1 MESPPRKLPPKKDVL
16 DAFLTTGSARIFLDP
31 RRTGAIVPKWFA
43 KQAELVLRVGYT
55 LSPPIPDLTV
65 TEEAVSC
72 TLSFNRAPFW
82 CKMPWNAVFA
92 VVSDVDGRGVVWP
105 EDVPIESQLLKPSRE
120 DARPAR
126 PKPKLASVSSPKEED
141 APGSNPEKEPVAAT
155 KADSD
160 APKPLAAVPS
170 LVSVSAD
177 KTAPS
182 AVDASAPEAEAASSA
197 PEADK
202 PTEAD
207 KDENKD
213 DDNKDDDGGKK
224 RKRPLPPYLRVVK

>member
-55 LSPPIPDLTV
+55 LSPPIPDLMV

-126 PKPKLASVSSPKEED
+126 PKPKLASVSSPKDDSAEAAGGDKDAEEEKRSD
-141 APGSNPEKEPVAAT
+141 SEAPSSPSKT
-155 KADSD
+155 
-160 APKPLAAVPS
+160 PLAAVPALAATPAEKPTEPAGPAES
-170 LVSVSAD
+170 SQE
-177 KTAPS
+177 PERP
-182 AVDASAPEAEAASSA
+182 ASAPEES
-197 PEADK
+197 EEK
-202 PTEAD
+202 
-207 KDENKD
+207 KD
-213 DDNKDDDGGKK
+213 DESKDDDGGKK

>member
-31 RRTGAIVPKWFA
+31 RRTGALVPKWFA

-126 PKPKLASVSSPKEED
+126 PRPKLASVSAPKEDDVSDES
-141 APGSNPEKEPVAAT
+141 AEKESPEQGPTVE
-155 KADSD
+155 S
-160 APKPLAAVPS
+160 PGLPAVPS
-170 LVSVSAD
+170 LVSVAAD

-182 AVDASAPEAEAASSA
+182 AVDLPAPEAASS
-197 PEADK
+197 EADK
-202 PTEAD
+202 SADD
-207 KDENKD
+207 KDEEKKD
-213 DDNKDDDGGKK
+213 DENKDDDGGKK